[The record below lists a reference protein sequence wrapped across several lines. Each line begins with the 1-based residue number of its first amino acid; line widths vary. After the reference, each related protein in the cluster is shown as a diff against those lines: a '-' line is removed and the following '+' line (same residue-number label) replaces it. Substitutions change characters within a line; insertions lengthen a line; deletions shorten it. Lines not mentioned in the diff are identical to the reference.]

1 MPSRFPFL
9 HYYAFINII
18 DNIIPLIE
26 KLRFYFVTKVDS
38 NSSTLATTTS
48 TLSTTLILQ
57 HPLLESSLVAIAAS
71 IPKVGAKIPLFIIR
85 IGLPQI

>member
-9 HYYAFINII
+9 HYYVFINLI

-38 NSSTLATTTS
+38 NSSTLKAATS
-48 TLSTTLILQ
+48 KLFTTLIFQ
-57 HPLLESSLVAIAAS
+57 HPPLESPLVVIASS
-71 IPKVGAKIPLFIIR
+71 IPEVGAKISLFIIR
-85 IGLPQI
+85 IGQPKI